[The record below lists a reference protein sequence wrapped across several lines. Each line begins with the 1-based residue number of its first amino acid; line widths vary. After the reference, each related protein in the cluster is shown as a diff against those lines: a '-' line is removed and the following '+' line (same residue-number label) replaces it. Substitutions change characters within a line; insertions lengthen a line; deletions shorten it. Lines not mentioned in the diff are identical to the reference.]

1 MYILPG
7 IAALILLFIIGIV
20 IAASMRP
27 TDISYQRSITTTA
40 SADAVFAIFSDLGRW
55 DEWSPYNKR
64 DLNMKMELSEPSSG
78 IGAHYAW
85 EGNKDVGAGR
95 MTITAINPGRSIDM
109 SLQFDRP
116 FKCDNHVEWRVD
128 DEGEHRR
135 ITWSMDGKSDALM
148 PRIVGLFIDMDK
160 MVGGDWEV
168 GLETLKGIAEREEAA
183 R

>member
-1 MYILPG
+1 MYILLG
-7 IAALILLFIIGIV
+7 IALLFVFVIAGIV

-27 TDISYQRSITTTA
+27 TDISYQRAITTTA
-40 SADAVFAIFSDLGRW
+40 SADTVFAIFSDLGRW

-64 DLNMKMELSEPSSG
+64 DLTMKMQLSDTSSG

-109 SLQFDRP
+109 SLQFERP

-128 DEGEHRR
+128 VEGQHRR

-160 MVGGDWEV
+160 MIGKDWEE

>member
-1 MYILPG
+1 MYILLG
-7 IAALILLFIIGIV
+7 IAALILLLFTGIV

-27 TDISYQRSITTTA
+27 TDISYQRSIVTTA
-40 SADAVFAIFSDLGRW
+40 SADTVFAVFSDLGRW

-64 DLNMKMELSEPSSG
+64 DLNMRMELSAPSTG
-78 IGAHYAW
+78 IGAQYAW

-95 MTITAINPGRSIDM
+95 MIITAVNPGRSIDM

-128 DEGEHRR
+128 DEAELRR
-135 ITWSMDGKSDALM
+135 ITWSMDGKNDALM

-160 MVGGDWEV
+160 MIGGDWEE
-168 GLETLKGIAEREEAA
+168 GLETLKEIAEREETA